1 MRQLKDG
8 TLKFKPSA
16 VKAAEW
22 MQQAPL
28 PMRSFR
34 KGTIVKAYCGAG
46 WKKGKVIQWT
56 KDGVTVWL
64 QREQKTIVVRDN
76 RNLKEESDK

>member
-1 MRQLKDG
+1 MRRLKDG
-8 TLKFKPSA
+8 SFKFKPSA

-22 MQQAPL
+22 MKQAPL
-28 PMRSFR
+28 PMRSLR
-34 KGTIVKAYCGAG
+34 KGTLVKAYCGGG
-46 WKKGKVIQWT
+46 WKSGKVIQWT

-76 RNLKEESDK
+76 RNLKEES